1 MRVVCKRATTKQ
13 QLQEMRGSKFVQSD
27 LGNIFQDIKKEL
39 KEGMTILVVDKNL
52 KEMDSL
58 LDRHYIVEKGHV
70 VWQGTVDELEQ
81 QEAIRN
87 RYLGV

>member
-39 KEGMTILVVDKNL
+39 KEGTTILFSGTPCQVAGLLSFLRKNQITF
-52 KEMDSL
+52 
-58 LDRHYIVEKGHV
+58 Y
-70 VWQGTVDELEQ
+70 VWILFAEVYHRLACGITM
-81 QEAIRN
+81 
-87 RYLGV
+87 